1 MISFCAGLSK
11 FLGGMLGAAF
21 SPRLMLALGLI
32 ATSGINV
39 AFGFTTGVWWWTL
52 LWAMNGGIQV
62 CCCCPLVHP
71 SKTPAHSL
79 NCYFETAHEVMQLQA
94 LPADKRAAYVHNLRL
109 SCHNSCGCWCI
120 E

>member
-1 MISFCAGLSK
+1 
-11 FLGGMLGAAF
+11 MLGAAF

-62 CCCCPLVHP
+62 SSNHIFDTSARTTHASMTAAAQNLAK
-71 SKTPAHSL
+71 SSEAHGLAESGQL
-79 NCYFETAHEVMQLQA
+79 SGTAAAFQPQRQCQLQ
-94 LPADKRAAYVHNLRL
+94 LYGKLGNPV
-109 SCHNSCGCWCI
+109 
-120 E
+120 